1 LARHILL
8 VLAAYA
14 AASVAAGF
22 VGTVE
27 AMTLMWMILGSKGSM
42 DLTLLLFVFMRASF
56 YAATFALLPASVA
69 IVHSERNCV
78 HSALFFGMAGALT
91 GIASFVMLQAW
102 QGQLRYVFPHPGGDG
117 ITLFAGVIAIVALP
131 GLVAGLVYR
140 AIAGRNAGQW
150 KALNPSQGNSRPYRD
165 RC

>member
-27 AMTLMWMILGSKGSM
+27 AMTLIWMIFGSKGSM
-42 DLTLLLFVFMRASF
+42 DLTLLLVVFMQASF

-78 HSALFFGMAGALT
+78 HSAVFFGMAGALT
-91 GIASFVMLQAW
+91 GIASFGKLQAW

-117 ITLFAGVIAIVALP
+117 ITLFAVALP

-150 KALNPSQGNSRPYRD
+150 KALNPHPASPE
-165 RC
+165 